1 MDETQVTENTN
12 AQSVE
17 AQPQQTEQVA
27 NTVNEQVQQ
36 GAQTTQPNAAQPD
49 AEQAQQEDKS
59 GEGDK
64 DKGSILDLYNEDKKE
79 EEGAEQEKQNEQ
91 NQANDYDNYVFE
103 RDGVQASPEDA
114 QIFKDVARELD
125 LSQEKAQ
132 KLYNLSLEKV
142 TAINQQKL
150 LTAQKQWEQAV
161 YNDKEIG
168 GQNLE
173 QTSRN
178 VKLALKEFGN
188 PTFSKLMTV
197 TGLGSHPAVIKLL
210 NKVGAA
216 IGNDQIFINGNARPK
231 AQREPYPFY
240 DNSPELK

>member
-1 MDETQVTENTN
+1 MDETQVTENAN
-12 AQSVE
+12 AQNVE

-79 EEGAEQEKQNEQ
+79 EEGAEQEKQNDQ

-114 QIFKDVARELD
+114 QIFKVVARELV

-132 KLYNLSLEKV
+132 KLS
-142 TAINQQKL
+142 
-150 LTAQKQWEQAV
+150 
-161 YNDKEIG
+161 
-168 GQNLE
+168 
-173 QTSRN
+173 
-178 VKLALKEFGN
+178 
-188 PTFSKLMTV
+188 
-197 TGLGSHPAVIKLL
+197 
-210 NKVGAA
+210 
-216 IGNDQIFINGNARPK
+216 
-231 AQREPYPFY
+231 QR
-240 DNSPELK
+240 

>member
-1 MDETQVTENTN
+1 MNENQVTENID
-12 AQSVE
+12 AQGVE
-17 AQPQQTEQVA
+17 TQPQQTEQVA

-36 GAQTTQPNAAQPD
+36 GAQTLQPNAEQVQQAESAEKG
-49 AEQAQQEDKS
+49 AEQG
-59 GEGDK
+59 GEEGN
-64 DKGSILDLYNEDKKE
+64 GSILDLYNEDKKNE
-79 EEGAEQEKQNEQ
+79 EAAEQDKSNEQ

-161 YNDKEIG
+161 FNDKEIG
-168 GQNLE
+168 GQNLQ

-216 IGNDQIFINGNARPK
+216 IGNDHTFINGNARPK
-231 AQREPYPFY
+231 AQRDPYPFY